1 MSDCKMFQNG
11 VKKLLTVVHECKKVQ
26 SKKKQE
32 REREIKS
39 CRKRK
44 RGLSKTKKRG
54 KEYMKMRERKNTS
67 ESVTKCER

>member
-1 MSDCKMFQNG
+1 MCQYG

-32 REREIKS
+32 REREREIKS

-54 KEYMKMRERKNTS
+54 TEYMKIRERKNTS